1 MQTEWVQITPLRP
14 CSLLHGE
21 EGDVGARPSLETRG
35 IRAHPESSARD
46 GLNVSYKCTLI
57 I

>member
-21 EGDVGARPSLETRG
+21 EGDVGAGPSLGTRG
-35 IRAHPESSARD
+35 TRAHPESSAWD
-46 GLNVSYKCTLI
+46 SLNVSYRCTLI